1 MTRNTLW
8 MAAIGAVAALGV
20 GLAVAQGEPQ
30 GPPPPGGP
38 GQGFFG
44 QPGIGQRLLQAA
56 PPVMIGD
63 DRFLYILR
71 GNQLLKVDKA
81 DLNVVKQTQLPMM
94 WPFPGNPGGPVP
106 QGQQRR
112 RQAQPGGAGPGRQL

>member
-1 MTRNTLW
+1 MTRNALW
-8 MAAIGAVAALGV
+8 MAALGGVAAVGV

-30 GPPPPGGP
+30 GPPRGGP
-38 GQGFFG
+38 GQGFLG

-56 PPVMIGD
+56 PPVMVGD

-71 GNQLLKVDKA
+71 GNQLIKVDKA
-81 DLNVVKQTQLPMM
+81 ELSVVKQTQLPMM
-94 WPFPGNPGGPVP
+94 RPFLGEPGAPIP

-112 RQAQPGGAGPGRQL
+112 RQTQPGGAGPGRQL